1 MKKLIKWIVV
11 ILWMTI
17 IFFLS
22 NEKGSDSLN
31 ESNTLLLIISNIIKV
46 DLNTPFWIF
55 VIRKLAHFVE
65 FGILAILVLSLIKE
79 YKDITF
85 NDYIYTL
92 IFVLVYS
99 ISDEFHQLFVEN
111 RGPSIKDV
119 LIDTSGGIIFLL
131 LKGLKRN

>member
-31 ESNTLLLIISNIIKV
+31 ESNTLLLFISNIIKV
-46 DLNTPFWIF
+46 DLNTSFWIF

-85 NDYIYTL
+85 NDYIYIL

-119 LIDTSGGIIFLL
+119 LIDTSGGVIFLL
-131 LKGLKRN
+131 LKELKRK